1 MSYHTGSGSSSTGTT
16 SSSSTAKTSFVVT
29 VATYNGANVFYIDG
43 VAKPVLELERGQTHT
58 FVQSD
63 STNVGHQIAFKQGGV
78 AYTTN
83 VTNTGTLG
91 QAGAQTTIEIP
102 ASSSIP
108 GSFSYYC
115 AAHGDGMGNSIRV
128 TKPIRTYANATKQED
143 VGKTSESSDTNPHI
157 RDKYSPLGTL
167 SMQALRRFGDYA
179 PGTVDGDVM
188 LMFIEFANMVIDDI
202 RMHPYRDLTVE
213 IDYYDSQ
220 NDSRAI
226 EDIII
231 VNGLLYHYSMQQMSE
246 KAQFYQANYFR
257 TLNSK
262 LWESLNGN
270 TNIKMR
276 IVDDGTNPRNFIGSK
291 TSNYNGLVTDAK

>member
-16 SSSSTAKTSFVVT
+16 ASSSTVKTNFVVT

-63 STNVGHQIAFKQGGV
+63 STNAGHQIAFKQGGV

-83 VTNTGTLG
+83 VNNIGTLG
-91 QAGAQTTIEIP
+91 QSGAQTTIEIP
-102 ASSSIP
+102 ASAAIP
-108 GSFSYYC
+108 GAFSYYC
-115 AAHGDGMGNSIRV
+115 AAHGDGMGNGIRI
-128 TKPIRTYANATKQED
+128 TKPIRTYPDATAQTN
-143 VGKTSESSDTNPHI
+143 VGKTTEATDTNPHI
-157 RDKYSPLGTL
+157 RDRYSPLNTL
-167 SMQALRRFGDYA
+167 AMQALRRFGDYA

-202 RMHPYRDLTVE
+202 RMHAYRDTTIEL
-213 IDYYDSQ
+213 DYYDSQ

-231 VNGLLYHYSMQQMSE
+231 VSGLLYHYSMQQMSE

-270 TNIKMR
+270 TKIKMR
-276 IVDDGTNPRNFIGSK
+276 IVDDGTNPRNFLGSK
-291 TSNYNGLVTDAK
+291 TSTYNGLVTDAK